1 MYKDLFNSNL
11 NWVLS
16 NISYLLKTLSPKLST
31 LKKILISLWL
41 KVNFTGK
48 FIYTYY
54 VRNEHLWLD
63 GYLFD
68 FLQKKTADMWLRKF
82 VIYTGFLFSER
93 LVFDSI
99 VKLYIDYLVWYMHK
113 FTIFEVNNVF
123 EMLSVTIF
131 FTITLFFMLILII
144 VLF

>member
-1 MYKDLFNSNL
+1 MYKDLLNSNL

>member
-1 MYKDLFNSNL
+1 
-11 NWVLS
+11 
-16 NISYLLKTLSPKLST
+16 
-31 LKKILISLWL
+31 
-41 KVNFTGK
+41 
-48 FIYTYY
+48 
-54 VRNEHLWLD
+54 
-63 GYLFD
+63 
-68 FLQKKTADMWLRKF
+68 MWLRKF